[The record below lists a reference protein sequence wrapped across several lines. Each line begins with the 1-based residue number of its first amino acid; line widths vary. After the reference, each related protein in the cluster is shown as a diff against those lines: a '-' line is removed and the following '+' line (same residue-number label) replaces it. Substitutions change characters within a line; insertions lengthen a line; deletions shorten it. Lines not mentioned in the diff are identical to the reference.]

1 MDNKIKIVGARV
13 NNLKNIDID
22 IPLNQIVT
30 IAGPSGS
37 GKSSLAFHT
46 LFTESKRR
54 FLNSFP
60 TYLKFFS
67 ERPAP
72 VDVDL
77 IEPVLPV
84 FGLPQINPVVG
95 ARSVVSDLMNLT
107 ENIQNLYG
115 NFSVEKCP
123 THKVAL
129 EKYTIEQFLRESTKI
144 EERTT
149 LTIFTDKTS
158 FITYLKD
165 SPFPSRSM
173 ESYEAKGICDFDKNH
188 NFWELARLKG
198 KNIRSIDK
206 KLETYKNLKLPLY
219 VLNSDNEEI
228 LEVNLDKN
236 SVCPKCDYEG
246 LSSQNVSYFSPYNAL
261 GACSE
266 CNGFGAKLE
275 YDEEKLLLKNL
286 SVNED
291 GVKLLTY
298 KRFGSLIEDL
308 KKELR
313 KEKIS
318 CDKPIKSL
326 PKKFYKILYEGQGNY
341 LGFNEIFKYLESK
354 KYKPSVRIFVR
365 GIQKELICNVCEGSR
380 VNKLSHNMYLFE
392 KSDTSYLE
400 LWGKNVEN
408 LLHYFSGSK
417 AKLIQKNKSS
427 EKLVDKVVSIL
438 SIADG
443 IGLGH
448 LDLTRKVKTVSAGE
462 YQRLLL
468 LKYLSYE
475 GTGALFIFDEPSLGL
490 GLAESKVLL
499 KSFRNLVELGNSVLL
514 VEHSEFFHKNSDYYI
529 EMGPQSGKKGGE
541 VLYTGKYKAPEVV
554 KLDLKPL
561 TINPKKRSFI
571 HVEKPAIYNH
581 EYKDVRIPINEVNL
595 ASGNSGSGKTSV
607 LVNVLAQGILN
618 KLDKPTLNVA
628 VGKYKALKVPKGIED
643 VLVVD
648 ANINRYSSRSTVGS
662 MTGLFGIV
670 RKHFLKTAYAKSMGL
685 KDGHLSANSDLGKC
699 PNCEGKGVTIVEM
712 QFLED
717 IILTCEDCNGNKIKP
732 LYSSL
737 TDGSMTVSESYNLP
751 IGEVLEKVTL
761 TPKYRR
767 ILDYMRILKID
778 YLSLD
783 RPVKSLS
790 GGEKQRLYLL
800 SKLQTKIEKTLI
812 VIENVSFGLS
822 RVEVIAMCEFLQGLV
837 GSDNTVII
845 IDKNE
850 TFKKISTNQI
860 IFS

>member
-1 MDNKIKIVGARV
+1 MDKIKIVGARV

-37 GKSSLAFHT
+37 GKTSLAFHT

-84 FGLPQINPVVG
+84 FGLPQVNPIVG

-123 THKVAL
+123 VHFLKL
-129 EKYTIEQFLRESTKI
+129 EKYTIEQFVRDNCVVDDKTVI
-144 EERTT
+144 YA
-149 LTIFTDKTS
+149 FTDKAS
-158 FITYLKD
+158 FITFLKD

-173 ESYEAKGICDFDKNH
+173 ENYDNKKVCDFNKNH
-188 NFWELARLKG
+188 DFWELARLKG
-198 KNIRSIDK
+198 KSLSSIDK
-206 KLETYKNLKLPLY
+206 KLEIYKNLKLPLY
-219 VLNSDNEEI
+219 ILNSDNHQL

-236 SVCPKCDYEG
+236 SVCPKCDHEG
-246 LSSQNVSYFSPYNAL
+246 ISSHNVSHFSPYNAL
-261 GACSE
+261 GACFA

-275 YDEEKLLLKNL
+275 YDEDKLLLKEL
-286 SVNED
+286 SVNEG

-298 KRFGSLIEDL
+298 KRFGSMIEDL
-308 KKELR
+308 KKELKR
-313 KEKIS
+313 EKIS

-326 PKKFYKILYEGQGNY
+326 PKKFYEILYNGQGY
-341 LGFNEIFKYLESK
+341 YSGFNEVFKYLESK
-354 KYKPSVRIFVR
+354 KYKPNVRIFVR
-365 GIQKELICNVCEGSR
+365 GIQEELICDVCHGSR
-380 VNKLSHNMYLFE
+380 VNKLSHNMYLFD
-392 KSDTSYLE
+392 KSNISYLT
-400 LWGKNVEN
+400 LWSDNVAK
-408 LLHYFSGSK
+408 LLNYFSK
-417 AKLIQKNKSS
+417 HKEDLINKNKSS
-427 EKLVDKVVSIL
+427 EKLLAKVISIL
-438 SIADG
+438 TVAKG

-490 GLAESKVLL
+490 GVDESQILL
-499 KSFRNLVELGNSVLL
+499 KSFRNLIDLGNSVLL
-514 VEHSEFFHKNSDYYI
+514 VEHSEFFHKNSDYFI
-529 EMGPQSGKKGGE
+529 EMGPLSGKGGGE
-541 VLYTGKYKAPEVV
+541 VLYAGKYKAP
-554 KLDLKPL
+554 KDIISNLKPL
-561 TINPKKRSFI
+561 KINPKNRSYI
-571 HVEKPAIYNH
+571 NIESPEIYNH
-581 EYKDVRIPINEVNL
+581 KYQDIKIPINEVSL
-595 ASGNSGSGKTSV
+595 ASGKSGSGKTSV
-607 LVNVLAQGILN
+607 LVNILAQGILRKFN
-618 KLDKPTLNVA
+618 KPTMNVA
-628 VGKYKALKVPKGIED
+628 IGNYKALKVPSGIED

-662 MTGLFGIV
+662 MTGLFSIV

-717 IILTCEDCNGNKIKP
+717 IVLTCEDCNGNKIKP

-737 TDGSMTVSESYNLP
+737 SDGSMTVSESYNLP
-751 IGEVLEKVTL
+751 VGDVLERVSL

-812 VIENVSFGLS
+812 IIENVSFGLS
-822 RVEVIAMCEFLQGLV
+822 KIELVAMCEFLQGLV
-837 GSDNTVII
+837 DSGNTVVI

-850 TFKKISTNQI
+850 IFQEIVTNQI